1 MSKLLLLSSYFYNLV
16 LAAVVVAICITYKAI
31 VVFAVY
37 DLLQLGLP
45 RFEPGLCDEIVPIED
60 FLRRDR
66 GTGKQAS
73 IAHNTEPPS
82 TTKPAQ
88 QPTTTNRASK
98 PTID

>member
-45 RFEPGLCDEIVPIED
+45 RSEPGL
-60 FLRRDR
+60 
-66 GTGKQAS
+66 
-73 IAHNTEPPS
+73 
-82 TTKPAQ
+82 
-88 QPTTTNRASK
+88 
-98 PTID
+98 